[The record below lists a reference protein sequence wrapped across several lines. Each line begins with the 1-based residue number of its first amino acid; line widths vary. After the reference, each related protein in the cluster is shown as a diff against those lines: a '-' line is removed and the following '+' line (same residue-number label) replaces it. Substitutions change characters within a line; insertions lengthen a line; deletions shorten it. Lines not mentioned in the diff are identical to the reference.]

1 MPQVDRFSVSLD
13 TELLA
18 AFDVHI
24 AAKGYENRSE
34 AIRDMIRD
42 LLVASCL
49 QQGDEPVAAVL
60 TVVCD
65 HRVGEAAARLRAYLN
80 EHAPIVSGSLCTSI
94 DDQRDLL
101 AISLRGP
108 VGQVRSLA
116 NRIQAGRGLAHVR
129 LSAVPTE
136 ARTIPTG

>member
-18 AFDVHI
+18 AFDLHI

-42 LLVASCL
+42 LLVASRL

-65 HRVGEAAARLRAYLN
+65 HRVGEAAARLRACLN
-80 EHAPIVSGSLCTSI
+80 EHAHIVSGSLYTSV

-101 AISLRGP
+101 AIALRGS
-108 VGQVRSLA
+108 VAQVQSLA
-116 NRIQAGRGLAHVR
+116 NRIQALRGLAHVR

-136 ARTIPTG
+136 ARTVPAG